1 MNEMMNIMKK
11 HLQKMQRLKCQIK
24 KQRKKIFK
32 NVYNLILLNSVSNI
46 YHIMINILKSQKQF
60 IFSIIINQ
68 LLKELKKYKEKL
80 ENFNE
85 KIKVMLFNKSKS
97 KKMKNQR
104 KKR

>member
-1 MNEMMNIMKK
+1 MTQE
-11 HLQKMQRLKCQIK
+11 
-24 KQRKKIFK
+24 
-32 NVYNLILLNSVSNI
+32 
-46 YHIMINILKSQKQF
+46 
-60 IFSIIINQ
+60 
-68 LLKELKKYKEKL
+68 ELKKRYKEKL